1 MLQRL
6 ITTGFVPLETDRLDL
21 SFSLNVRLKQRVITW
36 PHICRENAD
45 KRCGPYGGFTMNL
58 HLMLLVLLSSA
69 CLIGSE
75 ASAKAAKKAAAP
87 SAKKAAGASSNTTR
101 EKIISREGRSKSGDK
116 SKVDFEDTDISGARK
131 TPMAS
136 MLSNTKAKKDYD
148 LVPIRTDWKPEM
160 VQSASSLD
168 AGRSR

>member
-1 MLQRL
+1 MFSVYFRVLSLAL
-6 ITTGFVPLETDRLDL
+6 ISTL
-21 SFSLNVRLKQRVITW
+21 
-36 PHICRENAD
+36 
-45 KRCGPYGGFTMNL
+45 
-58 HLMLLVLLSSA
+58 LLSA
-69 CLIGSE
+69 E
-75 ASAKAAKKAAAP
+75 AWAKNPPKKSGP
-87 SAKKAAGASSNTTR
+87 GVR
-101 EKIISREGRSKSGDK
+101 EKIISREGRSKTGNDK
-116 SKVDFEDTDISGARK
+116 SKIDFEDAEIGGARK